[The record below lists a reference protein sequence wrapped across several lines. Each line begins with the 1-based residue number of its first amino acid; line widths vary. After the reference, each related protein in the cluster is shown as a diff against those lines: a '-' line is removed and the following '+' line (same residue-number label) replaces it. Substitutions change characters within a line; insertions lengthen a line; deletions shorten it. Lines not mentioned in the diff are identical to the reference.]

1 MNLGRKIPLHN
12 NGTPI
17 RNWLHAD
24 DTARAVVTVINSG
37 TTNEIYNISGNAEM
51 PNREVIQKIL
61 KYYKGADAAE
71 HWEDYIFESSRVG
84 QDVRYAIDDSK
95 LKALGWQP
103 QAEFDKALEEIVK
116 YYTINFIW

>member
-1 MNLGRKIPLHN
+1 
-12 NGTPI
+12 
-17 RNWLHAD
+17 
-24 DTARAVVTVINSG
+24 
-37 TTNEIYNISGNAEM
+37 M

-103 QAEFDKALEEIVK
+103 QAVFDKALEDIVK
-116 YYTINFIW
+116 YYIENFVW